1 MFLSNRMSS
10 KFQNTVGAVLFFSVT
25 NAFSAPT
32 PLDYEFYS
40 KFPDHGDTKMAPPIA
55 PPPLPEGIYI
65 GLQRFHELLTRMR
78 KARDH
83 LRTDCIGSNSSKMTS
98 RVRGTDVLIWPERF
112 KECEAHARLLD
123 EGNPLFEAAL
133 KQWNKAFGSNYTLP
147 RGDPADVQAW
157 NRQKAGITNFPQLGC
172 DDASRSIV
180 LFGQPGLAEVPEQ
193 IFKRMKSRCPKQW
206 VLLFEPEE
214 DIGKKAEAA
223 KRICRPGST
232 YYASDDKS
240 ATGTIEMCDESDK
253 FVPKGKSDGKD
264 QNSGRKSGSESDDD
278 LTAELN
284 AIGKGN
290 YPKWGTELPDE
301 EKQAKMIIQ
310 ARRSSGSHIVAGM
323 EEGVRNQPKA
333 GEIGGVAILGGETG
347 KMLGYAAG
355 VAAEIDARKSR
366 TAALKAANRD
376 AAAREQEYRA
386 RLQRGESGQ
395 SDTRSAGQMSAGMI
409 PGQSNAASTAGQM
422 HSGSARDIGS
432 NPRGSRQTATME
444 SCKCGPDYI
453 PCFVRNAKRSGERYQ
468 VSADGRHIVFFARDG
483 TWSGKK
489 GWNGGNSCSAV
500 VS

>member
-1 MFLSNRMSS
+1 MFFSNRMSS
-10 KFQNTVGAVLFFSVT
+10 KFHNVASAMLFFSVT
-25 NAFSAPT
+25 SAFSAPT

-78 KARDH
+78 EARDH

-123 EGNPLFEAAL
+123 EGNPLFETAL
-133 KQWNKAFGSNYTLP
+133 KQWNKALGSNYTLP

-157 NRQKAGITNFPQLGC
+157 NRQKAGIKNFPQLGC

-180 LFGQPGLAEVPEQ
+180 LFGQPGLTEAPEQ
-193 IFKRMKSRCPKQW
+193 VFKRMKSRCPKQW
-206 VLLFEPEE
+206 ILLFEPEE
-214 DIGKKAEAA
+214 DISKKAEAA

-278 LTAELN
+278 LSAELN

-290 YPKWGTELPDE
+290 YPKWGTKLPDD

-347 KMLGYAAG
+347 KMLETLADTNLA
-355 VAAEIDARKSR
+355 IRR
-366 TAALKAANRD
+366 TRDDPGGGAANGTGCDD
-376 AAAREQEYRA
+376 AAYAQSAQAWINSKSAAIKSMQIEQQQCALA
-386 RLQRGESGQ
+386 RLHAEALQKDIAYAQRCNKQ
-395 SDTRSAGQMSAGMI
+395 SSVPALRSALADTQ
-409 PGQSNAASTAGQM
+409 QQ
-422 HSGSARDIGS
+422 AR
-432 NPRGSRQTATME
+432 QL
-444 SCKCGPDYI
+444 CG
-453 PCFVRNAKRSGERYQ
+453 
-468 VSADGRHIVFFARDG
+468 
-483 TWSGKK
+483 
-489 GWNGGNSCSAV
+489 GG
-500 VS
+500 